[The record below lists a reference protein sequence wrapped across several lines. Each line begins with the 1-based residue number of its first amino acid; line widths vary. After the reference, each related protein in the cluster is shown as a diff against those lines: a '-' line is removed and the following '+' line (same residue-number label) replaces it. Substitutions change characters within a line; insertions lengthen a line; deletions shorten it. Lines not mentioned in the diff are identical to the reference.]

1 MCTPSAGQSVRCRS
15 GHCNGAAKVRYGW
28 GGRPQAAGRQGL
40 RVKNFVLDTNVLLH
54 DSDCLSSFSDNVVNI
69 PIYVIEELDTFKRDQ
84 SELGR
89 NARRIARELDSYRE
103 QGNLREGVPMP
114 GGGVL
119 RVVMDRADLP
129 GNFSVAHTMDD
140 AILAAALFLNTQ
152 EPHRPVVFVTKDTN
166 LRIRADALGLHAE
179 DYDREGKDIEE
190 LYNGTAELVVEPGII
205 DTLYADGGFDVG
217 LLGTAA
223 KEVFPN
229 QYLMLRADGLQGKSA
244 YARVAGGRV
253 EHLRAGKQTVWGV
266 QPRNREQ
273 LFALDMLLRD
283 DIQLCTL
290 VGKAGT
296 GKTLLALA
304 AGLNAVAE
312 RDAYRKLLVS
322 RPIFPFGRDIGFL
335 PGDVEAKLSPWMQPI
350 HDNIDF
356 LTSNNPAGK
365 GGKVWSF
372 DELSSSGILEV
383 EPLTY
388 IRGRS
393 LPSVYMIVD
402 EAQNL
407 TPLEV
412 KTVLTRV
419 GHGTKII
426 LTGDPYQ
433 IDQPY
438 LDSLN
443 NGLTYVAE
451 RFKDQPIAAH
461 MTLTKGERSPLAEL
475 AANLL

>member
-1 MCTPSAGQSVRCRS
+1 
-15 GHCNGAAKVRYGW
+15 
-28 GGRPQAAGRQGL
+28 
-40 RVKNFVLDTNVLLH
+40 VKNFVLDTNVLLH
-54 DSDCLSSFSDNVVNI
+54 DSNCLRSFADNVVNV
-69 PIYVIEELDTFKRDQ
+69 PIYVIEEMDTFKRDQ

-89 NARRIARELDSYRE
+89 NARRIAREIDEYRAL
-103 QGNLREGVPMP
+103 GNLRDGVPLPNGGIVRVVLARADMP
-114 GGGVL
+114 GH
-119 RVVMDRADLP
+119 
-129 GNFSVAHTMDD
+129 FSVGHTMDD
-140 AILAAALFLNTQ
+140 AILSAALFLHRE
-152 EPHRPVVFVTKDTN
+152 EPHRPVTFVTKDVN

-179 DYDREGKDIEE
+179 DYDRQEIDMAE
-190 LYNGTAELVVEPGII
+190 LYTGSAELAVPPALV
-205 DTLYADGGFDVG
+205 DALYADGGFDQDE
-217 LLGTAA
+217 LGER
-223 KEVFPN
+223 KERIWPN
-229 QYLMLRADGLQGKSA
+229 QYLALRSESNHGKMA
-244 YARVAGGRV
+244 FARVNKARV
-253 EHLRAGKQTVWGV
+253 EHLRGVRQNVWGV
-266 QPRNREQ
+266 QHKNREQ
-273 LFALDMLLRD
+273 MFALDMLMRD

-304 AGLNAVAE
+304 AGLQSVTDRE
-312 RDAYRKLLVS
+312 VYRKLLVS

-335 PGDVEAKLSPWMQPI
+335 PGDIEEKLNPWMQPI

-356 LTSNNPAGK
+356 LVSAQFGGK
-365 GGKVWSF
+365 DGDRADRDRGDKERDRGDKSDRAERGGRGGKVWSY
-372 DELSSSGILEV
+372 DELVHSGVLEV

-393 LPSVYMIVD
+393 LPGVYMIVD

-407 TPLEV
+407 TPLEI

-419 GHGTKII
+419 GHGTKIVF
-426 LTGDPYQ
+426 TGDPYQ

-443 NGLTYVAE
+443 NGLTYVVE

-461 MTLTKGERSPLAEL
+461 ITLSKGERSPLAEL

>member
-1 MCTPSAGQSVRCRS
+1 
-15 GHCNGAAKVRYGW
+15 
-28 GGRPQAAGRQGL
+28 
-40 RVKNFVLDTNVLLH
+40 VKNFVLDTNVLLH
-54 DSDCLSSFSDNVVNI
+54 DSNCIRAFSDNVVNI

-89 NARRIARELDSYRE
+89 NARRIARELDGYRE
-103 QGNLREGVPMP
+103 QGNLREGVPLP
-114 GGGVL
+114 SGGIV
-119 RVVMDRADLP
+119 RVVLDRADLP
-129 GNFSVAHTMDD
+129 GNFSVSHTMDD
-140 AILAAALFLNTQ
+140 AILAAALFLHRE
-152 EPHRPVVFVTKDTN
+152 EPHRPVTFVTKDTN
-166 LRIRADALGLHAE
+166 LRIRGDALGLHSE
-179 DYDREGKDIEE
+179 DYDREGKELEE
-190 LYNGTAELVVEPGII
+190 LYTGEGELVVDSFLI
-205 DTLYADGGFDVG
+205 DSLYNDGGFD
-217 LLGTAA
+217 LADLGDQAHNL
-223 KEVFPN
+223 FIN
-229 QYLMLRADGLQGKSA
+229 QYLRLTARGTATKSA
-244 YARVAGGRV
+244 YARVTSGRV
-253 EHLRAGKQTVWGV
+253 EHLRGAKQAVFGI
-266 QPRNREQ
+266 QAKNREQ
-273 LFALDMLLRD
+273 MFALDMLLRD

-304 AGLNAVAE
+304 AGLAAVTE
-312 RDAYRKLLVS
+312 REAYRKLLVS
-322 RPIFPFGRDIGFL
+322 RPIFPFGRDIGYL
-335 PGDVEAKLSPWMQPI
+335 PGDIEEKLNPWMQPI

-356 LTSNNPAGK
+356 LTSTTASSK
-365 GGKVWSF
+365 GAKVWSF
-372 DELSSSGILEV
+372 DQLTSSGFLEV

-393 LPSVYMIVD
+393 LPGVFMIVD

-451 RFKDQPIAAH
+451 RFKNEAIAAH

>member
-1 MCTPSAGQSVRCRS
+1 MLDES
-15 GHCNGAAKVRYGW
+15 GVT
-28 GGRPQAAGRQGL
+28 L
-40 RVKNFVLDTNVLLH
+40 KNFVLDTNVLLH
-54 DSDCLSSFSDNVVNI
+54 DSNSLRSFADNVVNV
-69 PIYVIEELDTFKRDQ
+69 PIYVIEEMDTFKRDQ

-89 NARRIARELDSYRE
+89 NARRIAREIDEYRAL
-103 QGNLREGVPMP
+103 GNLREGVALPN
-114 GGGVL
+114 GGVI
-119 RVVMDRADLP
+119 RVVMARADMP
-129 GNFSVAHTMDD
+129 GHFSVGHTMDD
-140 AILAAALFLNTQ
+140 AILSAALFLHRE

-166 LRIRADALGLHAE
+166 LRIRADALGLYAE
-179 DYDREGKDIEE
+179 DYDRQEMDLDE
-190 LYNGTAELVVEPGII
+190 LYTGTAEVAVPVQLI
-205 DTLYADGGFDVG
+205 DALYADGGFDLA
-217 LLGTAA
+217 LLDSSKT
-223 KEVFPN
+223 KFWSN
-229 QYLMLRADGLQGKSA
+229 QYLVMRAESNHGKMA
-244 YARVAGGRV
+244 FARVNGNCV
-253 EHLRAGKQTVWGV
+253 EHLRGAKQGIWGV
-266 QPRNREQ
+266 QAKNREQ
-273 LFALDMLLRD
+273 MYALDMLMRD

-304 AGLNAVAE
+304 AGLLSVTDRE
-312 RDAYRKLLVS
+312 AYRKLLVS

-335 PGDVEAKLSPWMQPI
+335 PGSLEEKLNPWMQPI

-356 LTSNNPAGK
+356 LVSAQFGDKAVDKDAGK
-365 GGKVWSF
+365 GDSKGEGKGSARGGGKVWSY
-372 DELSSSGILEV
+372 DELNSAGILEV

-393 LPSVYMIVD
+393 LPGVYMIVD

-407 TPLEV
+407 SPHEI

-419 GHGTKII
+419 GHGTKIV

-443 NGLTYVAE
+443 NGLTYVVE

-461 MTLTKGERSPLAEL
+461 ITLSKGERSPLAEL

>member
-1 MCTPSAGQSVRCRS
+1 
-15 GHCNGAAKVRYGW
+15 
-28 GGRPQAAGRQGL
+28 
-40 RVKNFVLDTNVLLH
+40 VKNFVLDTNVLLH
-54 DSDCLSSFSDNVVNI
+54 DANCLLSFADNVVNV
-69 PIYVIEELDTFKRDQ
+69 PIYVIEEMDTFKRDQ

-89 NARRIARELDSYRE
+89 NARRIARELDDYRAL
-103 QGNLREGVPMP
+103 GNLREGVPLAA
-114 GGGVL
+114 GGIL
-119 RVVMDRADLP
+119 RVVMARADMP
-129 GNFSVAHTMDD
+129 GHFSVGHTMDD
-140 AILAAALFLNTQ
+140 AILSAALFLHKE

-179 DYDREGKDIEE
+179 DYDRQEMDLTE
-190 LYNGTAELVVEPGII
+190 LYTGTGEIAVPVGVI
-205 DTLYADGGFDVG
+205 DTLYAEGGID
-217 LLGTAA
+217 LGELGDLRE
-223 KEVFPN
+223 KLWPN
-229 QYLMLRADGLQGKSA
+229 QYLAVRADTNHGKMA
-244 YARVAGGRV
+244 FARVHNSRL
-253 EHLRAGKQTVWGV
+253 EHLRGARQNVWGV
-266 QPRNREQ
+266 QPKNREQ
-273 LFALDMLLRD
+273 MFALDMLMRD

-304 AGLNAVAE
+304 AGLQSVTDRE
-312 RDAYRKLLVS
+312 VYRKLLVS

-335 PGDVEAKLSPWMQPI
+335 PGDIEDKLNPWMQPI

-356 LTSNNPAGK
+356 LVSAQFGEKAADREPAGK
-365 GGKVWSF
+365 ADGKASARGGGKVWSYE
-372 DELSSSGILEV
+372 ELDNAGILEV

-393 LPSVYMIVD
+393 LPGVYMIVD

-407 TPLEV
+407 GPHEI

-443 NGLTYVAE
+443 NGLTYVVE

-461 MTLTKGERSPLAEL
+461 ITLSKGERSPLAEL